1 MISTCSE
8 FRGTEYIKP
17 PEISNKIAWY
27 QWQNHDN
34 DKYSYN
40 VIKCTGSVANYFEK
54 LCFKIK
60 FLIAYFLKH
69 VQAKAFQ
76 EER

>member
-8 FRGTEYIKP
+8 FPEIEYIKP

-27 QWQNHDN
+27 QWQNRDN

-40 VIKCTGSVANYFEK
+40 VIKWTGSMADCFEK
-54 LCFKIK
+54 LCFKFK
-60 FLIAYFLKH
+60 FLKAYFLKH